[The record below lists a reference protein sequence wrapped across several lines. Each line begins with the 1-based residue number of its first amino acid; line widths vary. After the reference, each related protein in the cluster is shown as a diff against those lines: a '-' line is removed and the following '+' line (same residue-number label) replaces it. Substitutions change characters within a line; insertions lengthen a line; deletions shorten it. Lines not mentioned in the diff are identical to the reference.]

1 MKYGYAY
8 ANLGELIRNYKVSN
22 DKIII
27 TFLDGSSKEIPFTE
41 QNEAELLNEMLKQ
54 AKIMRM
60 NKSEHDLKVE
70 KYDVLRRA
78 IRMIP
83 ITFLDYVTANNSD
96 TYQVVRTLSGVFC
109 GLTALT
115 IVTSSVTYNLKA
127 NELNELKKYKMYLDM
142 KEDIDKTDAYLF
154 KGVKT
159 KEMPLNINTLDNYSL
174 NDIKQIRNNLNDS
187 LIYSD
192 IYGQVSSEVA
202 LTRKLCR

>member
-1 MKYGYAY
+1 MKYGYAH

-54 AKIMRM
+54 AKIMIM
-60 NKSEHDLKVE
+60 YKSEHDLEVE
-70 KYDVLRRA
+70 KYDVLRGA

-83 ITFLDYVTANNSD
+83 ITFSNFVIANNSD
-96 TYQVVRTLSGVFC
+96 TYQVVRTLSGVLC

-115 IVTSSVTYNLKA
+115 FVTSSFIYNLKA
-127 NELNELKKYKMYLDM
+127 NELNELKKYRMYLYM
-142 KEDIDKTDAYLF
+142 KEAIDKTDAYLF

-174 NDIKQIRNNLNDS
+174 NDIEQISNNLHDS

>member
-1 MKYGYAY
+1 MKYGYAR
-8 ANLGELIRNYKVSN
+8 ANFEELIRNYKVSN

-27 TFLDGSSKEIPFTE
+27 TFLDGSRKEIPFTE

-60 NKSEHDLKVE
+60 NKSEHVLKVE
-70 KYDVLRRA
+70 KYDALRGA

-83 ITFLDYVTANNSD
+83 ITFSDYVTANKSD
-96 TYQVVRTLSGVFC
+96 TYQFVRTLSGVIC
-109 GLTALT
+109 GLAALT
-115 IVTSSVTYNLKA
+115 IVTSSFIYNLKA

-159 KEMPLNINTLDNYSL
+159 KGMPLNINTLDNYSL
-174 NDIKQIRNNLNDS
+174 NDIKQIRNNLSDS

>member
-1 MKYGYAY
+1 MKYGYAH

-54 AKIMRM
+54 AKIMIM
-60 NKSEHDLKVE
+60 YKSEHDLEVE

-83 ITFLDYVTANNSD
+83 ITFLDYVTANKSD
-96 TYQVVRTLSGVFC
+96 TYQVVRTLSGVLC

-115 IVTSSVTYNLKA
+115 IVTSSFIYNLKA
-127 NELNELKKYKMYLDM
+127 NELNELKKYRMYLYM
-142 KEDIDKTDAYLF
+142 KEAIDKTDAYLF

-159 KEMPLNINTLDNYSL
+159 KGMPLNINTLDNYSL
-174 NDIKQIRNNLNDS
+174 NDIEQISNNLCDS

>member
-70 KYDVLRRA
+70 KYDV

-115 IVTSSVTYNLKA
+115 IVTSSFIYNLKA

>member
-1 MKYGYAY
+1 MKYGYAR
-8 ANLGELIRNYKVSN
+8 ANFEELIRNYKVSN

-27 TFLDGSSKEIPFTE
+27 TFLDGSRKEIPFTE

-115 IVTSSVTYNLKA
+115 IVTSSFIYNLKA

-159 KEMPLNINTLDNYSL
+159 KGMPLNINTLDNYSL
-174 NDIKQIRNNLNDS
+174 NDIKQIRNNLSDS

-192 IYGQVSSEVA
+192 IYGQVSSEVT

>member
-1 MKYGYAY
+1 MKYGYAR
-8 ANLGELIRNYKVSN
+8 ANFEELIRKYKVSN

-27 TFLDGSSKEIPFTE
+27 TFLDGSRKEIPFTE

-60 NKSEHDLKVE
+60 NKSEHDLEVE
-70 KYDVLRRA
+70 KYDALRGA

-83 ITFLDYVTANNSD
+83 ITFLDYVTANKSD
-96 TYQVVRTLSGVFC
+96 TYQFVRTLSGVFC

-115 IVTSSVTYNLKA
+115 IVTSSFIYNLKA

-159 KEMPLNINTLDNYSL
+159 KGMPLNINTLDNYSL
-174 NDIKQIRNNLNDS
+174 NDIKQIRNNLSDS

-192 IYGQVSSEVA
+192 IYGQDSSEVA

>member
-83 ITFLDYVTANNSD
+83 ITF
-96 TYQVVRTLSGVFC
+96 
-109 GLTALT
+109 
-115 IVTSSVTYNLKA
+115 
-127 NELNELKKYKMYLDM
+127 
-142 KEDIDKTDAYLF
+142 
-154 KGVKT
+154 
-159 KEMPLNINTLDNYSL
+159 
-174 NDIKQIRNNLNDS
+174 
-187 LIYSD
+187 
-192 IYGQVSSEVA
+192 
-202 LTRKLCR
+202 

>member
-1 MKYGYAY
+1 MKYGYAR
-8 ANLGELIRNYKVSN
+8 ANFEELIRNYKVSN

-27 TFLDGSSKEIPFTE
+27 TFLDGSRKEIPFTE

-60 NKSEHDLKVE
+60 NKSEHVLKVE
-70 KYDVLRRA
+70 KYDALRGA

-83 ITFLDYVTANNSD
+83 ITFSDYVTANKSD

-109 GLTALT
+109 GLAALT
-115 IVTSSVTYNLKA
+115 IVTSSFIYNLKA

-159 KEMPLNINTLDNYSL
+159 KGMPLNINTLDNYSL
-174 NDIKQIRNNLNDS
+174 NDIKQIRNNLSDS

-192 IYGQVSSEVA
+192 IYGQVSSEVT

>member
-1 MKYGYAY
+1 
-8 ANLGELIRNYKVSN
+8 
-22 DKIII
+22 
-27 TFLDGSSKEIPFTE
+27 
-41 QNEAELLNEMLKQ
+41 
-54 AKIMRM
+54 
-60 NKSEHDLKVE
+60 
-70 KYDVLRRA
+70 
-78 IRMIP
+78 
-83 ITFLDYVTANNSD
+83 
-96 TYQVVRTLSGVFC
+96 
-109 GLTALT
+109 
-115 IVTSSVTYNLKA
+115 
-127 NELNELKKYKMYLDM
+127 MYLDM

>member
-1 MKYGYAY
+1 MKYGYAH

-54 AKIMRM
+54 AKIMIM
-60 NKSEHDLKVE
+60 YKSEHDLEVE

-83 ITFLDYVTANNSD
+83 ITFLNYVTANKSD
-96 TYQVVRTLSGVFC
+96 TYQVVRTLSGVLC

-115 IVTSSVTYNLKA
+115 IVTSSFIYNLKA
-127 NELNELKKYKMYLDM
+127 NELNELKKYRMYLYM
-142 KEDIDKTDAYLF
+142 KEAIDKTDAYLF

-159 KEMPLNINTLDNYSL
+159 KGMPLNINTLDNYSL
-174 NDIKQIRNNLNDS
+174 NDIEQISNNLCDS

>member
-1 MKYGYAY
+1 MKYGYAR
-8 ANLGELIRNYKVSN
+8 ANFEELIRNYKVSN

-27 TFLDGSSKEIPFTE
+27 TFLDGSRKEIPFTE

-60 NKSEHDLKVE
+60 NKSEHVLKVE
-70 KYDVLRRA
+70 KYDALRGA

-83 ITFLDYVTANNSD
+83 ITFSDYVTANKSD
-96 TYQVVRTLSGVFC
+96 AYQVVRTLAGVFW
-109 GLTALT
+109 GLAALT
-115 IVTSSVTYNLKA
+115 IVTSSFIYNLKA

-159 KEMPLNINTLDNYSL
+159 KGMPLNINTLDNYSL
-174 NDIKQIRNNLNDS
+174 NDIKQIRNNLSDS

>member
-115 IVTSSVTYNLKA
+115 IVTSSFIYNLKA

-159 KEMPLNINTLDNYSL
+159 KGMPLNINTLDNYSL
-174 NDIKQIRNNLNDS
+174 NDIKQIRNNLSDS

-192 IYGQVSSEVA
+192 IYGQVSSEVT